1 MSILGWIA
9 YIIITFVFV
18 VGMYFIYLRARRDQL
33 DLRNILS
40 RRVSPISMHVPT
52 ANVVIL
58 VAVPVDS
65 FEENLEIAN
74 AYVT

>member
-1 MSILGWIA
+1 MSVLGWIV
-9 YIIITFVFV
+9 YIIITVVFV

-33 DLRNILS
+33 DLRNLLS
-40 RRVSPISMHVPT
+40 RRVSPISMQVPT